1 MTPIDWTK
9 PASEI
14 LAELLAIVERRLP
27 LSEAWATGARGLRD
41 FGAGGAG
48 WGGMLAKLEQ
58 IGFGD
63 VAAQMVSG
71 LDFGDPQVQSML
83 TQLGTIEPDTFTPE
97 RVEILKSWGVDRR
110 PRWTITGFAEPPTL
124 SEVEFR
130 KGRELAITST
140 AERLN
145 AASEARRE
153 AIDDVT
159 KTGEEIENATVEA
172 FD

>member
-1 MTPIDWTK
+1 
-9 PASEI
+9 
-14 LAELLAIVERRLP
+14 
-27 LSEAWATGARGLRD
+27 
-41 FGAGGAG
+41 
-48 WGGMLAKLEQ
+48 MLAKLEQ

-71 LDFGDPQVQSML
+71 LDFGDPQVQGMI

-110 PRWTITGFAEPPTL
+110 PRWTLEGFASQPTIA
-124 SEVEFR
+124 EVEFR
-130 KGRELAITST
+130 KGRELAIAST

-159 KTGEEIENATVEA
+159 KTGEEIENATVGA
-172 FD
+172 FG